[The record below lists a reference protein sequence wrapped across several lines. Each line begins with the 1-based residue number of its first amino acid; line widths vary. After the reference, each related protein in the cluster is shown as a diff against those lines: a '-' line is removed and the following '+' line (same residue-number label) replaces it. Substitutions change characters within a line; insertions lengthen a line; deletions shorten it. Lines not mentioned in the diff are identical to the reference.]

1 MESDLEMF
9 IIPLL
14 GFLDIYISK
23 NPSKGI
29 INISRSLSKKAAPVY
44 ITILDCTGKSLFYM
58 ALLAWKNITAVYA
71 HRCAL
76 ELFCQ
81 FPTPYPFPP
90 MWIYPLTIGL
100 V

>member
-1 MESDLEMF
+1 MGRFINMKKPVQFFKGYLRFRLTTHF

-14 GFLDIYISK
+14 GFLDIYMLRFL
-23 NPSKGI
+23 

-44 ITILDCTGKSLFYM
+44 ITVLGCTGKSLFYM

-76 ELFCQ
+76 E
-81 FPTPYPFPP
+81 
-90 MWIYPLTIGL
+90 
-100 V
+100 